1 MTNEHDVKT
10 LLYTYEQALNNS
22 DAALAASCYTA
33 GGVFMP
39 TAQPTATGDGLREA
53 YEQIFSAIRLNV
65 TFTID
70 ELVIAS
76 DDIAYALTRS
86 KGTQTVLADGTRDI
100 LGLWIEN
107 TEGAK
112 FWNRSRPTQRP
123 PPAASA
129 VNQMWVCWLWNSSA
143 AADGA
148 SITLVMGPPTATG

>member
-10 LLYTYEQALNNS
+10 LLSTYEQALNNS
-22 DAALAASCYTA
+22 DAALAASCYTT

-86 KGTQTVLADGTRDI
+86 KGTQTVLADDTRSAEANREVFVI
-100 LGLWIEN
+100 HKEA
-107 TEGAK
+107 GAWK
-112 FWNRSRPTQRP
+112 IARYMFNKSE
-123 PPAASA
+123 
-129 VNQMWVCWLWNSSA
+129 
-143 AADGA
+143 
-148 SITLVMGPPTATG
+148 

>member
-86 KGTQTVLADGTRDI
+86 KGTQTVLADGTRS
-100 LGLWIEN
+100 
-107 TEGAK
+107 TES
-112 FWNRSRPTQRP
+112 NRE
-123 PPAASA
+123 
-129 VNQMWVCWLWNSSA
+129 VFVLHKE
-143 AADGA
+143 DGA
-148 SITLVMGPPTATG
+148 WKIARYMFNKSE